1 MESTFPHHSF
11 AESLN
16 SYTFASTKRANM
28 KRKTIGIIVGVLVLG
43 LAGAMGW
50 DLRDLPQQHLLHE
63 AEDIVFTDADSAK
76 RILERV
82 DTTRMTESSQMLYD
96 LLRAMVHEEQWYV
109 QHSDTASCLS
119 SDAEYWNFKREAG
132 RQEAS
137 HQAFPDDSTLSRVY
151 RYYEEESLGG
161 ASDDLDALRHFGR
174 ICFVLSRHQGE
185 KALPSQAQVKK
196 FFHLATHCA
205 EMAEDH
211 SLAYRAYD
219 KFASHEL
226 LSREFQEELIQR
238 RALEHYRLSADHP
251 RWLLTILNDYGYHV
265 LHSPPFDLHRFGSLE
280 RIVNIAARH
289 RKEPASP
296 QVTDSIYQTLDSLW
310 ALPHPN
316 FSPNLN
322 LSIRSGVSI
331 TGRINVPIGMYEEGE
346 ADTANH
352 WPEKYET
359 IIEWAEQEFAT
370 SQGAYLA
377 SGYVKKSALTQ
388 RYLMLAI
395 IVILLLSLLF
405 LAFLFRNWHL
415 KTRQQ
420 HEAEQNAHQR
430 EAHELAERLRQKDT
444 VIAMLRGH
452 IMDKS
457 EILDMLETKANKRTI
472 INARNWREI
481 EMTLDTAD
489 GNFVSRLRAEHP
501 QFSEDDIR
509 LCMLTRLKLSNTAL
523 SAIYVISVSAVQ
535 HRKQKLKKE
544 GFGVTDPTITF
555 DQIIANY

>member
-1 MESTFPHHSF
+1 
-11 AESLN
+11 
-16 SYTFASTKRANM
+16 M
-28 KRKTIGIIVGVLVLG
+28 KRKTIVIIIGVLLLG
-43 LAGAMGW
+43 VAGAIGW

-82 DTTRMTESSQMLYD
+82 DTTRLTESSQMLYD

-132 RQEAS
+132 HQEAS

-161 ASDDLDALRHFGR
+161 ASDDQDALRHFGR

-196 FFHLATHCA
+196 FFHLAIHCA
-205 EMAEDH
+205 ETAEDH

-226 LSREFQEELIQR
+226 LSQGFQEELIQR

-509 LCMLTRLKLSNTAL
+509 LCMLTRLQLSNTAL